1 MASLN
6 SGGIIKPIDHTTV
19 HRICSGQVVLTLAVA
34 VKELVENS
42 LDSGASTV
50 EVRLKEYGSDSIEV
64 SDDGSGISPSNF
76 ENLCLKHYTS
86 KIQEFEDL
94 LSVQTFGFRGEALSS
109 LCALSTL
116 GVTTCEKGKNIG
128 WKLEYDSHGKL
139 VKQVQYSRQPGTTVS
154 LVNLFSTLPVRHKEF
169 MKNLKRE
176 FVKMTNLLTAYCL
189 ISKNTRI
196 TCTNSTGGKT
206 NTILSTRGGANL
218 KDNFIL
224 VFGLKSWQNMLEI
237 KAVRPTEEIVAEFNL
252 DAKVLQNELHDWPFQ
267 FEGFVSSCAHG
278 QGRSCADRQY
288 YFMNGRP
295 CDPSKI
301 QKLVNEVYHLYNR
314 NQYPSV
320 VLNIT
325 TQSSELDINV
335 TPDKRQLMVVNE
347 KILLAMVKASLNDL
361 YSEVPCTFTLQNTSL
376 SNRSLSP
383 SVESVVSPSH
393 RLRSSLAAFAASGWK
408 PSSPSCSPGEK
419 RKCSSPTLKQKRL
432 DEFTS
437 HSISPLLKKT
447 KVEVLIPED
456 RTESCTAIEG
466 TLIFTNV
473 KELTKDNTKEIMEPD
488 VVNDE
493 YMLEFEK
500 NEDIQIIETTSAEV
514 KVIETLEELE
524 CVLEDVLTPSADSK
538 VFSRAKITVP
548 FNLNLLT
555 EKKRPLLELPNKTTD
570 KRFLA
575 RIGPDDAAFAEAE
588 LSRQISQSDFKKME
602 VIGQFN
608 LGFIIAKLNSDLFII
623 DQHAADEKYNFET
636 LQRATRLQPQKLV
649 CPKPLNLTAA
659 NESLLQDN
667 LDIFQ
672 SNGFEFIINRDEDS
686 TKRVLLCSVP
696 MSGNWLLGP
705 SDIDELLFMLQD
717 SPVNQEE
724 DQTKV
729 SDASMARY
737 RPSRVRAMFA
747 SRACRKAVMVGDPLT
762 LTQMTKLL
770 HQLSELQQPWNCPHG
785 RPTMRH
791 LINIDAVL

>member
-1 MASLN
+1 MASLDG
-6 SGGIIKPIDHTTV
+6 GGIIKPIDHTAV

-86 KIQEFEDL
+86 KIEEFEDL

-116 GVTTCEKGKNIG
+116 SVTTCEKSKNIG

-169 MKNLKRE
+169 MKNLRRE
-176 FVKMTNLLTAYCL
+176 FGKMTNLLTAYCL

-196 TCTNSTGGKT
+196 TCTNSTGGRT

-237 KAVRPTEEIVAEFNL
+237 KAVRPSEEIVAEFNL

-314 NQYPSV
+314 NQYPSI
-320 VLNIT
+320 VLNIIT
-325 TQSSELDINV
+325 KSSELDINV

-347 KILLAMVKASLNDL
+347 KILLAMVKASLYEL
-361 YSEVPCTFTLQNTSL
+361 YCEVPCTFTLQNSSL
-376 SNRSLSP
+376 SNKSFSP
-383 SVESVVSPSH
+383 SVESGSPSH

-408 PSSPSCSPGEK
+408 PSPSSSSPGEK

-432 DEFTS
+432 DEFTA

-447 KVEVLIPED
+447 KVDVAIPESK
-456 RTESCTAIEG
+456 TTSYTAVEG
-466 TLIFTNV
+466 TLTFTNV
-473 KELTKDNTKEIMEPD
+473 KLLTKGNTSEIMEPD
-488 VVNDE
+488 EVNDE
-493 YMLEFEK
+493 SILESEK

-524 CVLEDVLTPSADSK
+524 CVLEDVLTSSADPK
-538 VFSRAKITVP
+538 VFSRPKITIP
-548 FNLNLLT
+548 FDLKLLA
-555 EKKRPLLELPNKTTD
+555 EKKHPLPDLPNKTTD

-588 LSRQISQSDFKKME
+588 LSRQISQSDFEKME

-608 LGFIIAKLNSDLFII
+608 LGFIIAKLNSDLFIV

-672 SNGFEFIINRDEDS
+672 RNGFEFIINRDEDS

-724 DQTKV
+724 DRSKV
-729 SDASMARY
+729 SHASMARY

-747 SRACRKAVMVGDPLT
+747 SRACRKAVMVGDSLT
-762 LTQMTKLL
+762 SNQMNKLL

-791 LINIDAVL
+791 LINTDAVL